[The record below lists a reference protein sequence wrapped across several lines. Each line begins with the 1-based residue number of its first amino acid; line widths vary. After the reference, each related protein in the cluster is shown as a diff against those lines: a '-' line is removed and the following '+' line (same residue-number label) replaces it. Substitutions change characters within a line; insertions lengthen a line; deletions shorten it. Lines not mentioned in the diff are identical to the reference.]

1 MARSGLQTK
10 TGLDMLNL
18 TPVAAEFDL
27 NRVNQVRT
35 KLEED
40 DFIVDSLQIADRV
53 IDIEL
58 ALSGQS

>member
-1 MARSGLQTK
+1 
-10 TGLDMLNL
+10 MLNL
-18 TPVAAEFDL
+18 TPVAAEFDM

-40 DFIVDSLQIADRV
+40 DFIVEILQIADRV